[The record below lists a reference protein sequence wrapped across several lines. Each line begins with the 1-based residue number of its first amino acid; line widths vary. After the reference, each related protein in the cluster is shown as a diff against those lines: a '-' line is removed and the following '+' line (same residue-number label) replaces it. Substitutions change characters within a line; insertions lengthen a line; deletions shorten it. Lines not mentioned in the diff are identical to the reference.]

1 MKYGVY
7 AIRDALTGFLT
18 PTIDI
23 NDASAMRN
31 FEHAVTTSGTVLESH
46 PMDYDLC
53 CIGTFD
59 SDTGRLEPV
68 DPVQVVANGLAV
80 SLKSMSKEVQK

>member
-18 PTIDI
+18 PTVDL

-53 CIGTFD
+53 CLGTFD
-59 SDTGRLEPV
+59 SDSGHIESL
-68 DPVQVVANGLAV
+68 DPVRVVASGNAV
-80 SLKSMSKEVQK
+80 SLKFLSKEVQK